1 MVSTSSTDAGFLT
14 PVFGVVAVALSLISL
29 ASLQLAR
36 GNQIAERR
44 SLERLQERYR
54 GDGAAA
60 VAVWRILHEQEPGV
74 LKWQEAVAGEPF
86 LIVAE
91 PEMGKLSLS
100 ETRGARGR
108 ARLRASLGSDV
119 GDRLSVRLAELA
131 ANRDAPP
138 SSDALMNL
146 DPAAAWR
153 ACGRSLV
160 SPYSRLTD
168 YALAAPRKPQAGAFA
183 PHPGEV
189 WRILVAND
197 RRVLIDRLVRL
208 TGDIR
213 TPAAVID
220 EAPISPQSLSRLAC
234 AEHLQPD

>member
-1 MVSTSSTDAGFLT
+1 MSSTDAGFLT

-36 GNQIAERR
+36 SDQMAERR
-44 SLERLQERYR
+44 SLERIQERYR
-54 GDGAAA
+54 ADGAVAI
-60 VAVWRILHEQEPGV
+60 AVWRILHEREPTV
-74 LKWQEAVAGEPF
+74 LKWQEAAAGEPF

-91 PEMGKLSLS
+91 PEMRKLSLS
-100 ETRGARGR
+100 ETGGGRGR
-108 ARLRASLGSDV
+108 TRLRAALGADV
-119 GDRLSVRLAELA
+119 GDRLSVRLAELT
-131 ANRDAPP
+131 ANRDGPP

-146 DPAAAWR
+146 DAAAAWR
-153 ACGRSLV
+153 VCGRSLV

-168 YALAAPRKPQAGAFA
+168 YALAAPRKPATAA
-183 PHPGEV
+183 YVPHAGEV

-208 TGDIR
+208 TGDHR

-220 EAPISPQSLSRLAC
+220 EAPIGPQSLSQLAC
-234 AEHLQPD
+234 GEHLQPH